1 MFEGME
7 SAFQSPVSP
16 SADPDREA
24 THRQVMSAQPTR
36 VLEGEASGPDYR
48 SAGIY
53 CCPERRRTE
62 KIPGSVAKWCAT

>member
-24 THRQVMSAQPTR
+24 THRQVPVKGSFEKGSR
-36 VLEGEASGPDYR
+36 KDYYK
-48 SAGIY
+48 G
-53 CCPERRRTE
+53 
-62 KIPGSVAKWCAT
+62 